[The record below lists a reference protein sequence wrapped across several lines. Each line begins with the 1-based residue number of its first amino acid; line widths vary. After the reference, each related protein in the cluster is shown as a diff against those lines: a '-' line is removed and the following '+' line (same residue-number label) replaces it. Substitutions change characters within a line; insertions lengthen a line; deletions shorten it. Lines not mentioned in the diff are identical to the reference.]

1 MSTSEQKPLDFQSI
15 MFALQTYWAKQG
27 CLIWQPYY
35 SQVGAG
41 TMNPATFL
49 RVLGPEPWKV
59 AYVEPS
65 VRPDDGRYGMNPNRL
80 QQHYQFQVILKPD
93 PGNPQE
99 LYLDSLRAIG
109 IDPHEHDIRF
119 VEDNWES
126 PALSAWGLGWE
137 VWLDGQEITQFT
149 YFQQAGG
156 VSLDVPSV
164 EITYG
169 LERIAM
175 ALQRVR
181 DFKLIQWNPQRT
193 YGDVN
198 QVAEREHS
206 TYYFEVADVDRL
218 REMFN
223 LFDQEARLALERK
236 LVLPAYDY
244 VIKCSHTFNVLD
256 ARGAVGFTERQA
268 LFAEMRELSRRV
280 AQTYIEQ
287 RQEMGFPWMEVSPQ
301 EPETSVEV
309 VLPQPHTDTADL
321 LLEIG
326 TEELPTGDLDA
337 ALDQLKEAVPLLLE
351 KFNLS
356 HGEIL
361 VQGTPRRL
369 VVLVKAL
376 QTQQTDRVIEVK
388 GPPAERAFD
397 AAGKPTKAAE
407 GFARSRGV
415 DVSQLKVRNIEGRR
429 LRGRRGAGKRANLD
443 GFAFPGSA

>member
-1 MSTSEQKPLDFQSI
+1 MCASENEKPLDFQSI
-15 MFALQTYWAKQG
+15 MFALQSYWASQG

-65 VRPDDGRYGMNPNRL
+65 VRPDDGRYGINPNRL
-80 QQHYQFQVILKPD
+80 QMHYQFQVILKPD

-109 IDPHEHDIRF
+109 IDPHQHDIRF

-149 YFQQAGG
+149 YFQQSGG
-156 VSLDVPSV
+156 VVLEVPAV

-181 DFKLIQWNPQRT
+181 HFKDIRWNSERT
-193 YGDVN
+193 CGDVN

-206 TYYFEVADVDRL
+206 TYYFETADVPRL

-223 LFDQEARLALERK
+223 LFDSEANLALEKK

-244 VIKCSHTFNVLD
+244 IIKCSHTFNVLD

-268 LFAEMRELSRRV
+268 LFGKMRELSRRAAEAYL
-280 AQTYIEQ
+280 AQRE
-287 RQEMGFPWMEVSPQ
+287 EMGFPWLTRPESVP
-301 EPETSVEV
+301 EPSKRP
-309 VLPQPHTDTADL
+309 LP
-321 LLEIG
+321 
-326 TEELPTGDLDA
+326 EL
-337 ALDQLKEAVPLLLE
+337 
-351 KFNLS
+351 
-356 HGEIL
+356 
-361 VQGTPRRL
+361 
-369 VVLVKAL
+369 
-376 QTQQTDRVIEVK
+376 
-388 GPPAERAFD
+388 
-397 AAGKPTKAAE
+397 
-407 GFARSRGV
+407 
-415 DVSQLKVRNIEGRR
+415 
-429 LRGRRGAGKRANLD
+429 
-443 GFAFPGSA
+443 